1 MPSSN
6 ETVASGMSS
15 VSNSSIIKST
25 SGSGNQSDAVCLTI
39 YTGTQCLQHLQS
51 CLPGEQ
57 NTSEIFISN
66 RIDDQSLLEDD
77 IDSILYFLD
86 LLIQPSDE
94 CRRRVVPFLCLYT
107 FGLCDEYGVDY
118 RPKVT
123 ECSDIR
129 DNVCESEWQEANSA
143 LVSFGMPPLPDCS
156 TFSDD
161 GLVCSSDNN
170 CKCIIIIAITSICL
184 SS

>member
-1 MPSSN
+1 MSNSN
-6 ETVASGMSS
+6 ETVASGISS
-15 VSNSSIIKST
+15 VSNSSIMNSNEST
-25 SGSGNQSDAVCLTI
+25 SGSGNQSNAVCLTI
-39 YTGTQCLQHLQS
+39 YAGTKCLQPLQN
-51 CLPGEQ
+51 CLSGEQ
-57 NTSEIFISN
+57 NTSEIIISN

-107 FGLCDEYGVDY
+107 FGICDENGVDY
-118 RPKVT
+118 RPKAT

-143 LVSFGMPPLPDCS
+143 LVSFGMPTLPDCS
-156 TFSDD
+156 TFSDE
-161 GLVCSSDNN
+161 GLVCSSEN
-170 CKCIIIIAITSICL
+170 CK
-184 SS
+184 

>member
-1 MPSSN
+1 MSNSN
-6 ETVASGMSS
+6 ETVASS
-15 VSNSSIIKST
+15 VSNSSIMNSNEST
-25 SGSGNQSDAVCLTI
+25 SGSGNQSNAVCLTI
-39 YTGTQCLQHLQS
+39 YAGTKCLQPLQN
-51 CLPGEQ
+51 CLPGEH

-86 LLIQPSDE
+86 LLIRPSDE

-107 FGLCDEYGVDY
+107 FGICDEYGVDY
-118 RPKVT
+118 RPEAA

-143 LVSFGMPPLPDCS
+143 LVSFGMPTLPDCS

-161 GLVCSSDNN
+161 GLVCSSEN
-170 CKCIIIIAITSICL
+170 CK
-184 SS
+184 